1 MSLSDIGVRISANHI
16 NMEDLSDPP
25 TDINPYEV
33 LEIETTATS
42 SDVKSAYK
50 KLALRHH
57 PDKAH
62 PNAKDT
68 AHNKF
73 QEIAFAY
80 AILSDERRRKRYDTT
95 GNTSE
100 SLDLEN
106 DDFNWTDFFRAQ
118 WADTVTSTTIGSFK
132 DKYQSSDEERRD
144 VLASYTQAQGKL
156 NTVFRQVM
164 LSNPLHDE
172 DRFRGY
178 IDHAIRDGEVDAY
191 DAYTKET
198 QKQKDQRQAAARR
211 EGKAAEEYAKKL
223 GKYDSIF
230 GDGPE
235 NSNKKGS
242 KKDEGPDLV
251 DLIQQRQKGRA
262 ATFLEDLEAKYAAP
276 KKGGAKSQNGKKRK
290 AEEPPEELFQRMR
303 QKNRKAAKAEQDDGE
318 DEEEIDLE
326 NDTPVSEDEDDEDV
340 RPAKTKK
347 KAARGRSGKKK
358 GTAQK
363 K

>member
-1 MSLSDIGVRISANHI
+1 
-16 NMEDLSDPP
+16 MEDLSDPP

-33 LEIETTATS
+33 LEIEITATS

-73 QEIAFAY
+73 QEVAFAY
-80 AILSDERRRKRYDTT
+80 AILSDERRRNRYDTT

-132 DKYQSSDEERRD
+132 DKYQGSDEERRD
-144 VLASYTQAQGKL
+144 VLASYTQAKGKL
-156 NTVFRQVM
+156 NSVFRQVM

-178 IDHAIRDGEVDAY
+178 IDLAIKDGEVDAY

-198 QKQKDQRQAAARR
+198 QKQKDQRQAAARK
-211 EGKAAEEYAKKL
+211 EGKEAEEYAKQL

-230 GDGPE
+230 GDGPG

-242 KKDEGPDLV
+242 KMDKGPDLTE
-251 DLIQQRQKGRA
+251 LIQQRQKSRA
-262 ATFLEDLEAKYAAP
+262 DTFLDDLEAKYAAP
-276 KKGGAKSQNGKKRK
+276 KKGSAKSENGKKRK
-290 AEEPPEELFQRMR
+290 AEDPPEELFQR
-303 QKNRKAAKAEQDDGE
+303 NRSKKQKAAKARDEDE
-318 DEEEIDLE
+318 DEEEINLE
-326 NDTPVSEDEDDEDV
+326 NDIPVSEDDV
-340 RPAKTKK
+340 EEIVKPAKTKK
-347 KAARGRSGKKK
+347 KPARRGNVKKK

>member
-1 MSLSDIGVRISANHI
+1 
-16 NMEDLSDPP
+16 MEDSAEPP

-33 LEIETTATS
+33 LEIGTTATS

-50 KLALRHH
+50 KLALRYH

-62 PNAKDT
+62 LDAKDT
-68 AHNKF
+68 AHAKF

-118 WADTVTSTTIGSFK
+118 WADTVTSTTIGSFR
-132 DKYQSSDEERRD
+132 DKYQGSDEERRD
-144 VLASYTQAQGKL
+144 VLSSYTQAQGKL
-156 NTVFRQVM
+156 NTVFSQVM

-178 IDHAIRDGEVDAY
+178 IDHAIKEGAVEAY

-198 QKQKDQRQAAARR
+198 QKQRDQRQTRAKRD
-211 EGKAAEEYAKKL
+211 GKEAEEYAKKL
-223 GKYDSIF
+223 GKFDSIF
-230 GDGPE
+230 GDGAGK
-235 NSNKKGS
+235 SDKKGS
-242 KKDEGPDLV
+242 KKDESPDIAE
-251 DLIQQRQKGRA
+251 LIQQRQKSRA
-262 ATFLEDLEAKYAAP
+262 NTFLDDLEAKYAAP
-276 KKGGAKSQNGKKRK
+276 KKGTARNQNGKKRK
-290 AEEPPEELFQRMR
+290 VEEPPEELFQRNR
-303 QKNRKAAKAEQDDGE
+303 QKKQEAGKAKFDDE
-318 DEEEIDLE
+318 DEEEIDPE
-326 NDTPVSEDEDDEDV
+326 NDSPVSEDENDSDV
-340 RPAKTKK
+340 KSAKTKK
-347 KAARGRSGKKK
+347 KAVRGGKAKKK
-358 GTAQK
+358 GTARK

>member
-1 MSLSDIGVRISANHI
+1 MGIRSN
-16 NMEDLSDPP
+16 
-25 TDINPYEV
+25 
-33 LEIETTATS
+33 
-42 SDVKSAYK
+42 AYK
-50 KLALRHH
+50 FS
-57 PDKAH
+57 DKAH
-62 PNAKDT
+62 PDAKDT
-68 AHNKF
+68 AHTKF

-100 SLDLEN
+100 SLDLED

-132 DKYQSSDEERRD
+132 DKYQGSDEEKRD
-144 VLASYTQAQGKL
+144 VLGSYTQAQGKL

-178 IDHAIRDGEVDAY
+178 IDHAIKDGQVEAY

-198 QKQKDQRQAAARR
+198 QKQKDHRQAAARK

-230 GDGPE
+230 GDGAGK
-235 NSNKKGS
+235 SKKKGS
-242 KKDEGPDLV
+242 RKDEGPDLAE
-251 DLIQQRQKGRA
+251 LIQQRQKGRA
-262 ATFLEDLEAKYAAP
+262 DTFLDNLEAKYAAP
-276 KKGGAKSQNGKKRK
+276 KKGTAKSQSGKKRK
-290 AEEPPEELFQRMR
+290 VEEPPEELFQRNR
-303 QKNRKAAKAEQDDGE
+303 QKQKAAKAEDDNE
-318 DEEEIDLE
+318 DDEEIDLE
-326 NDTPVSEDEDDEDV
+326 NDTPVSEDDDDDDLK
-340 RPAKTKK
+340 PAKKK
-347 KAARGRSGKKK
+347 NRAVRGGKAKKK